1 MNPAFTSDLC
11 VYQPSESPMESLS
24 RCIAALEDCDDEDVQ
39 MRDAFVASSLWTKCD
54 DLCAGLTRLHSHAVA
69 SSSSI
74 DDQIELLKKL
84 FLLQTSLSSSSLSL
98 SHDDVFSSDAA
109 HTAILL
115 DDAYESSAQS
125 QPPQHRLEEET
136 RDRVEMLTR
145 TLRFYVHHRQQH
157 QQSATQILNTLVRLH
172 LRHLTLNDT
181 HESLSCIEKAV
192 AIHAD
197 ASKEQQQ
204 QHHIT
209 SLCVMLYHALV
220 KAGNTE
226 QVCILRSVVDGLF
239 PCFCKPFSVL

>member
-1 MNPAFTSDLC
+1 
-11 VYQPSESPMESLS
+11 MESLS

-39 MRDAFVASSLWTKCD
+39 TRETSVARSLWTKCD
-54 DLCAGLTRLHSHAVA
+54 DLCAGLARLHSHAVS

-98 SHDDVFSSDAA
+98 SHDDLFSSDAA
-109 HTAILL
+109 HTATLL

-125 QPPQHRLEEET
+125 QPPQHGLEEEM

-145 TLRFYVHHRQQH
+145 TLRFYVHHREQLQQPSTH
-157 QQSATQILNTLVRLH
+157 ILNTLVRLH

-181 HESLSCIEKAV
+181 RESLSCIEKAV

-197 ASKEQQQ
+197 ACKEQQQ

-226 QVCILRSVVDGLF
+226 QVCMVVDRLF
-239 PCFCKPFSVL
+239 LCFCNPFPVS